1 MLYPFNA
8 AYYSAAHRPR
18 IADLLVSDLDTA
30 EHLWGGP
37 DHSKAFRNLLV
48 GLPEARGETWQSW
61 ITMGEM
67 ELTDDPF
74 FYVLHQIQEVEG
86 KKVDR
91 WGLYAA
97 LDINDPKLYI
107 HEDVLPEGVERA
119 RQGMEACEADIA
131 PIFVG
136 CEESIGGELRELLR
150 HSCID
155 REPLLR
161 AQDTK
166 YGSHAVWEVRE
177 AGVEERIKMLFQG
190 APLFLLDGH
199 HRLAAARE
207 NNRAGLGDGKILVCV
222 CSMARTDTLIL
233 PIHRALHY
241 ERWML
246 PEVMMADLVRAGCRI
261 SEDESLKVNTIGNFL
276 ESYHSLEPYCVVL
289 HSHQEKPRL
298 VHLPRAQKEANELRM
313 LPVACLDFGVLAQH
327 AQATAIPVSSASLLL
342 DQLALDQAQVGFF
355 LPAAS
360 PAQVRG
366 IALARSRMPRKST
379 RFAPK
384 PALGLICRPWMSSG

>member
-8 AYYSAAHRPR
+8 AYYSLKHRPR
-18 IADLLVSDLDTA
+18 IGDLTVSDLDTA

-48 GLPEARGETWQSW
+48 GQPETRSETWQAW
-61 ITMGEM
+61 ISAGEF
-67 ELTDDPF
+67 ELTDQPF
-74 FYVLHQIQEVEG
+74 FYVLHQVQEVDD
-86 KKVDR
+86 KRVDR

-97 LDINDPKLYI
+97 IDVSVPKLYT
-107 HEDVLPEGVERA
+107 HEDVLAEGVERA
-119 RQGMEACEADIA
+119 RQGLEACEADLA

-136 CEESIGGELRELLR
+136 CEESLGGELRELLR
-150 HSCID
+150 FACHKQKPIMTLDDS
-155 REPLLR
+155 
-161 AQDTK
+161 K
-166 YGSHAVWEVRE
+166 YGLHSVWNITE
-177 AGVEERIKMLFQG
+177 AGIEERIKTFFES

-207 NNRAGLGDGKILVCV
+207 NQRLGLGDGKILVCV
-222 CSMARTDTLIL
+222 CSMAQTDTLIL
-233 PIHRALHY
+233 PIHRAVSY

-246 PEVMMADLVRAGCRI
+246 PDVMEGDLVRAGCRI
-261 SEDESLKVNTIGNFL
+261 SEVDELRVNTIGKFL
-276 ESYHSLEPYCVVL
+276 ETYHSLEPFCVLL
-289 HSHQEKPRL
+289 HSHQERPRL
-298 VHLPRAQKEANELRM
+298 VHLPRAQKETNELKM
-313 LPVACLDFGVLAQH
+313 LPVACLDFAVLAQH
-327 AQATAIPVSSASLLL
+327 AQATAIPVANLAQLL

-360 PAQVRG
+360 PAQVRA

-384 PALGLICRPWMSSG
+384 PALGLICRPWNSSG